1 MARIKFELTFDTESG
16 NFSVVNT
23 ETGEIQEVAV
33 KTAKKATKSAKK
45 DDGDPTPKIIRD
57 ENKLI
62 LNNAAA
68 DLLLTE
74 GEENKLVVKYMK
86 YGNVTVPTISLGDGN
101 KVTKSLTV
109 AFRGKNNVELAKYG
123 TEFTLAPYP
132 GKSGVYIMNS
142 GEQAPE
148 IPSGD
153 ENFSIPEEDNTIET
167 TPVVTDNDDLDLSDL
182 LGDGS
187 NDTEVSS
194 LDFSL

>member
-1 MARIKFELTFDTESG
+1 MATIKFELTFDTESG
-16 NFSVVNT
+16 SFSVVNT
-23 ETGEIQEVAV
+23 ETGEIKEI
-33 KTAKKATKSAKK
+33 TAKIVKKVTKSTKK

-62 LNNAAA
+62 LNKAAA
-68 DLLLTE
+68 DLLLNE

-86 YGNVTVPTISLGDGN
+86 NGNTTVPTISLGDGN

-109 AFRGKNNVELAKYG
+109 AFRGKNNAELAKYG
-123 TEFTLAPYP
+123 TEFTLITYP

-142 GEQAPE
+142 GEPAPE

-153 ENFSIPEEDNTIET
+153 ENFSIPEEDNTK
-167 TPVVTDNDDLDLSDL
+167 PVITDNDDLDLSDL
-182 LGDGS
+182 LGDDN

-194 LDFSL
+194 FDFSL